1 MSRQQFTNRNNINS
15 VLTFQKSGSTASFD
29 PNVLFGGGGSRRV
42 SWKLDNGTNVTQ
54 TAGNSITYTGFTS
67 DPGVRTIQMKG
78 NSFRGITGL
87 SLDNE
92 NLYGHI
98 DLSGLNNWGV
108 GGTTSLDL
116 FTNPNLTGVT
126 NPNITI
132 PTLNNYRIQSTGFVG
147 NLNMTPITG
156 NIGVFNVSV
165 NPTLTGITHNTTSRV
180 TSSYTANNCN
190 LTGNLNLPYTGM
202 SGTFQVQVNPNLTGI
217 THAPSSE
224 NISTYQANSCN
235 LTGNLDLTPLS
246 GLGGSFTVT
255 ANSGL
260 TSITHSVSTRF
271 FTQYTASSCKLT
283 GNLDLTPLSGL
294 GGVFQVHSNKLLTGI
309 THSVSSRIF
318 TNYYA
323 YDCNLTGNLDLTPLS
338 GLGNDFRV
346 FSNSGLTSVT
356 HSVSVNDF
364 NVYWVANCNLI
375 GNLDLTPLSGLG
387 GEIIFNNNSNLTS
400 ITHSTSVRNIIN
412 YQGHNCNLTGTLD
425 LSPLTKLGGVN
436 SGVTVSVVRIY
447 SNPNLTNIIFPNST
461 QFFKNLSNSSETRA
475 FSLSNCNLDYV
486 DFTPLS
492 GATMVSGTTQGR
504 ATIELQNNNMSAT
517 DVNHILVDFSN
528 IATSNH
534 PRWSEVTLNISGTNA
549 PPDSSS
555 GGYDGLAAIT
565 TLTGSPYNWIIQT
578 S

>member
-42 SWKLDNGTNVTQ
+42 SWKLDNGTNITQ

-67 DPGVRTIQMKG
+67 DSGIRTIQMKG
-78 NSFRGITGL
+78 NSFRGITNL

-98 DLSGLNNWGV
+98 NLSGLTNWGSN
-108 GGTTSLDL
+108 GTLAL
-116 FTNPNLTGVT
+116 YTNPNLTGIT
-126 NPNITI
+126 NPSITSAQ
-132 PTLNNYRIQSTGFVG
+132 LNNYQVFSTGIVG
-147 NLNMTPITG
+147 NLDMTPITA
-156 NIGVFNVSV
+156 NISSFLVNN

-180 TSSYTANNCN
+180 TAQYVVHTCN
-190 LTGNLNLPYTGM
+190 LTGNLNLQFTGL
-202 SGTFQVQVNPNLTGI
+202 SGNFQVYSNPNLTGI
-217 THAPSSE
+217 THSPSS
-224 NISTYQANSCN
+224 NSITNYLAYVCNLTGNLDLTPLSGLGSDFRVQLNPNLTGITHSVSSQNFSTYYANNCN

-246 GLGGSFTVT
+246 GLGGDFRIY
-255 ANSGL
+255 AN
-260 TSITHSVSTRF
+260 T
-271 FTQYTASSCKLT
+271 
-283 GNLDLTPLSGL
+283 N
-294 GGVFQVHSNKLLTGI
+294 LTGI
-309 THSVSSRIF
+309 
-318 TNYYA
+318 
-323 YDCNLTGNLDLTPLS
+323 
-338 GLGNDFRV
+338 
-346 FSNSGLTSVT
+346 T

-364 NVYWVANCNLI
+364 NVYWVGNCNLI

-436 SGVTVSVVRIY
+436 SGITVSVVRIY

-461 QFFKNLSNSSETRA
+461 QFFKNLSNSSGTRA

-549 PPDSSS
+549 VPDSSS
-555 GGYDGLAAIT
+555 GGYDGLVAIT
-565 TLTGSPYNWIIQT
+565 TLTGSPYNWIITT